1 MSGRLFRSNWL
12 RGAGALTDTDVQLAG
27 FYMIKAEGYKVL
39 CGWLNGN

>member
-39 CGWLNGN
+39 CGRLNGN